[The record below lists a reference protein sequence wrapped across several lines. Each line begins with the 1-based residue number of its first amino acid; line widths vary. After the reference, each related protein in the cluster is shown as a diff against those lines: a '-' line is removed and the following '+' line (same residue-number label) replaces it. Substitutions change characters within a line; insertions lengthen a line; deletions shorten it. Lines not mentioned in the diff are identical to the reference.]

1 MIGLQKSK
9 ITWHDACN
17 GRDNNESSLMNTT
30 LKFLL
35 LLLGAAYPCIAFAG
49 LIGIH
54 APAARPKSIR

>member
-1 MIGLQKSK
+1 
-9 ITWHDACN
+9 
-17 GRDNNESSLMNTT
+17 MNTT

-54 APAARPKSIR
+54 APAARSKSIR